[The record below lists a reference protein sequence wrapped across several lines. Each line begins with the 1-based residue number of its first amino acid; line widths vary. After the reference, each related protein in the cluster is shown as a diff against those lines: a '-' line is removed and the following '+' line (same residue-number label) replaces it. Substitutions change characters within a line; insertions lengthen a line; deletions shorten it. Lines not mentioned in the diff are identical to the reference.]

1 MLAWLTCRVRCQECQ
16 NQSTEHKHSVMSI
29 NLTGAMS
36 DPLIA
41 NFVVAVINAAILAAT
56 EEGWPAQEEQ
66 LAQQVR
72 DRSASLQFPSLYNLV
87 LF

>member
-1 MLAWLTCRVRCQECQ
+1 MVY
-16 NQSTEHKHSVMSI
+16 

-41 NFVVAVINAAILAAT
+41 SFVAAVINAATLAAT

-66 LAQQVR
+66 LAEPQVR
-72 DRSASLQFPSLYNLV
+72 DPRHYNNFPHYSDAMLNFAGPGAV
-87 LF
+87 SPG